1 MPQSI
6 PQSTE
11 QPHREDLSG
20 CKRQWFWDWLA
31 LSHMLLQYFHT
42 LDRSTLPGSGFRYS
56 VGTSSAPPFLFLLI
70 SFLLTPAYHKPL
82 QWGRSR
88 KGSPNKELLVCLQ
101 VLNRG
106 HSLPSSYAGG
116 TLPHARWANVL
127 PVLSSWVGFEAHIS
141 LSRNLPS
148 CIFYWLHL
156 SLFQISFY
164 FPFLNAKEKME
175 FEKGSSIS
183 PRVWHMPSDR
193 KWA

>member
-1 MPQSI
+1 MPQNI
-6 PQSTE
+6 LQSTE

-42 LDRSTLPGSGFRYS
+42 LDLSTLPGSGFRYS
-56 VGTSSAPPFLFLLI
+56 VGTSPTPPFLFLLI

-101 VLNRG
+101 VFWI
-106 HSLPSSYAGG
+106 GG
-116 TLPHARWANVL
+116 IHCLQVMLEALCHITRWANVL

-156 SLFQISFY
+156 SFFQISFY

-175 FEKGSSIS
+175 FEKLS